1 MFHLPLNRLSSCS
14 RCHCGEVINT
24 VLESH
29 ACFPSLPKT
38 DLLGIKIFH
47 YEPETF
53 IRIPLNIYISTACW
67 YTAKSQI
74 LCPAKPFHHISTTSL
89 QLSKYLVGHK
99 FSEVQVLDLSY
110 KHKNKEKKKK
120 TEKNSENLEKNK
132 DFSAPCEKTLET
144 LILLLAP

>member
-1 MFHLPLNRLSSCS
+1 M
-14 RCHCGEVINT
+14 
-24 VLESH
+24 
-29 ACFPSLPKT
+29 
-38 DLLGIKIFH
+38 
-47 YEPETF
+47 
-53 IRIPLNIYISTACW
+53 
-67 YTAKSQI
+67 
-74 LCPAKPFHHISTTSL
+74 
-89 QLSKYLVGHK
+89 GHK